1 MISLIL
7 FLSAVSL
14 ILVNIKSNITFFLT
28 PSEIM
33 KKKINSYDKI
43 RIGGLVKK
51 ESVIF
56 NKKDSQF
63 IFIITDNE
71 NEIRVEFIGILPD
84 LFKEGTGVVAE
95 GKLSNNIL
103 IAKNIINKV

>member
-1 MISLIL
+1 MN
-7 FLSAVSL
+7 V

-51 ESVIF
+51 ESVIIL
-56 NKKDSQF
+56 KK
-63 IFIITDNE
+63 
-71 NEIRVEFIGILPD
+71 EFAKTQ
-84 LFKEGTGVVAE
+84 LFKKTVF
-95 GKLSNNIL
+95 LLLL
-103 IAKNIINKV
+103 IAIQPCPSL